1 MDAPLRY
8 TRGMTRP
15 PVDDPSISREDPLYD
30 LLRVA
35 AAVAVVGIHALA
47 AFATAERASGDPSGL
62 LFWLDQVLFV
72 AVPLFLFISGALTW
86 GKREPMGDAAYRR
99 FMGRRLRF
107 VGIPYLAWTVIYFAL
122 LPLLG
127 EPAPGSAAI
136 AVERFTHMLVNGTA
150 FYHLYFVPLLLVL
163 YSLTPIARALMVRSP
178 ELFVLA
184 VIAVRV
190 WLAPEI
196 VLVIRGGT
204 LEIAE
209 PLITNVLVYAPYMA
223 TGAWFALRRPRVE
236 PVLVRAWP
244 LPLLVGIALLAVQAP
259 RLAGPAWGAEALRAA
274 EYGAITLAILGL
286 TGLAAVLAARYEAL
300 RPVGR
305 RLAVL
310 TYGVYLL
317 HPLILRLAQQAVGG
331 PDAFAAPPAALA
343 AWILVLGAS
352 TLVVAGM
359 RRVPVLRRL
368 T

>member
-1 MDAPLRY
+1 
-8 TRGMTRP
+8 MTRA

-47 AFATAERASGDPSGL
+47 AFATAERATGDPSGL
-62 LFWLDQVLFV
+62 LFWLDQALFV

-99 FMGRRLRF
+99 FMRRRLRF
-107 VGIPYLAWTVIYFAL
+107 VGVPYLAWTVIYFVL
-122 LPLLG
+122 LPFLG
-127 EPAPGSAAI
+127 EPAPGSVAI
-136 AVERFTHMLVNGTA
+136 AVERFTHMFVNGNA

-163 YSLTPIARALMVRSP
+163 YSLTPIARVLATRSP

-209 PLITNVLVYAPYMA
+209 PLITNVLVYAPFMA
-223 TGAWFALRRPRVE
+223 TGAWFALRRASVE
-236 PVLVRAWP
+236 PVLARVWP
-244 LPLLVGIALLAVQAP
+244 VPLVIGVGVLAAQAP
-259 RLAGPAWGAEALRAA
+259 KLVGPAWGNEAMRLA
-274 EYGAITLAILGL
+274 EYGAVVVAILGL
-286 TGLAAVLAARYEAL
+286 TGLASVLAARYDAL

-310 TYGVYLL
+310 TYGVYLV
-317 HPLILRLAQQAVGG
+317 HPLILRLAQQATGG
-331 PDAFAAPPAALA
+331 PEAFAAPPAALA
-343 AWILVLGAS
+343 AWVLVLGAS

-359 RRVPVLRRL
+359 RRVPVLRWL